1 MERSNKTLNE
11 IAIEGFKEF
20 VEMVMKYSPEQL
32 AKMAIVVNINDLQS
46 DMIKHGAT
54 EEELLA
60 SSELWYDVN
69 ASYSEFIDQFITT

>member
-20 VEMVMKYSPEQL
+20 VEMVAKYSPEQL
-32 AKMAIVVNINDLQS
+32 AKMAIVVNIKDLQS

-54 EEELLA
+54 EEEFLT

-69 ASYSEFIDQFITT
+69 ASYSTFIDQFITT